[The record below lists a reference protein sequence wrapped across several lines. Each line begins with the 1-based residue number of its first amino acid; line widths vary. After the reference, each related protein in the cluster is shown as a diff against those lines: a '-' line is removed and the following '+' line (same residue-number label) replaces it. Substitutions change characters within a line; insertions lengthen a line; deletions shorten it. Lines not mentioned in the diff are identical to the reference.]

1 MKKNIAK
8 IVLASVLAAAM
19 LPAISASADDSMNM
33 FENSDF
39 IETEQ
44 PELNA
49 ETKQLISLYQRDPSM
64 ENYLNLRD
72 MVILNYNAVLDRKEA
87 KLASLKE
94 ETEGKPGGD
103 EKVAEMEEIVQEM
116 YLTYW
121 NRINSTMLRFTDS
134 RLLKWSIP
142 DAANYEY
149 IPVMGAGETIY
160 VKRTPVTTAEYAE
173 YIAATGAKA
182 PSNWTN
188 GTYPSGEGDLPVNCV
203 SYEDAESYCEWLTAA
218 DGVNTYRLPNESEW
232 ELAAGHM
239 PKDAA
244 FNCGVNDGR
253 TPVEQYADET
263 RGAHGAVDFWGN
275 VWEWTSTVRTGDT
288 LGVKGGSW
296 KSDRTDCRTEYR
308 KEGRDMYTGYDDV
321 GFRVIQV
328 LNGNEPAQKVELA
341 TLSAPTVKAELAADN
356 TVMLSWNPVSD
367 AVEYQIF
374 EYNWDTGLVRMLD
387 RTTTTSYAAGNYSGS
402 SYGYIVQPISY
413 TAICDNVSAE
423 YAVKPGEKQETT
435 EPSEPSKPAKPAE
448 PSEAAGT
455 VAASGAY
462 NSDKNRMTI
471 SWDAVDGAESYYVY
485 RYYPGK
491 KTLSKPR
498 VVDGRTSCSY
508 RSLKSGAVYYFVVS
522 TEEIT
527 DRRGYNGDYSV
538 KIDIPKF

>member
-160 VKRTPVTTAEYAE
+160 VKRTPVHR
-173 YIAATGAKA
+173 
-182 PSNWTN
+182 
-188 GTYPSGEGDLPVNCV
+188 GDR
-203 SYEDAESYCEWLTAA
+203 S
-218 DGVNTYRLPNESEW
+218 
-232 ELAAGHM
+232 
-239 PKDAA
+239 K
-244 FNCGVNDGR
+244 
-253 TPVEQYADET
+253 
-263 RGAHGAVDFWGN
+263 
-275 VWEWTSTVRTGDT
+275 ST
-288 LGVKGGSW
+288 L
-296 KSDRTDCRTEYR
+296 
-308 KEGRDMYTGYDDV
+308 
-321 GFRVIQV
+321 Q
-328 LNGNEPAQKVELA
+328 
-341 TLSAPTVKAELAADN
+341 
-356 TVMLSWNPVSD
+356 
-367 AVEYQIF
+367 
-374 EYNWDTGLVRMLD
+374 LD
-387 RTTTTSYAAGNYSGS
+387 
-402 SYGYIVQPISY
+402 
-413 TAICDNVSAE
+413 
-423 YAVKPGEKQETT
+423 
-435 EPSEPSKPAKPAE
+435 
-448 PSEAAGT
+448 
-455 VAASGAY
+455 
-462 NSDKNRMTI
+462 
-471 SWDAVDGAESYYVY
+471 
-485 RYYPGK
+485 
-491 KTLSKPR
+491 
-498 VVDGRTSCSY
+498 
-508 RSLKSGAVYYFVVS
+508 
-522 TEEIT
+522 
-527 DRRGYNGDYSV
+527 
-538 KIDIPKF
+538 